1 MRILLGLGGDGKG
14 EYCKIL
20 EGSVD
25 SGNKKVRLG
34 DTAGGRFSVGLYG
47 KYLSALEDDGE
58 WVGGST
64 HNLSTPGQTG
74 CEGGRELAAG
84 S

>member
-34 DTAGGRFSVGLYG
+34 DTAGGRFSVG
-47 KYLSALEDDGE
+47 KYLSALEDDDG

-74 CEGGRELAAG
+74 CEGGKELAAG